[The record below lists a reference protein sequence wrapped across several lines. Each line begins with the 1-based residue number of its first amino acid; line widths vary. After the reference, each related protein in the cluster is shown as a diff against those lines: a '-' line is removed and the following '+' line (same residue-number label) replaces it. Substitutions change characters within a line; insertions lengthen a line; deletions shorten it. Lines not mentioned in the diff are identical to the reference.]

1 MYMRVTTVH
10 GDPSRIDDVVAL
22 VKDRAK
28 PAVDRSEDGR
38 GMSVFVNREDGRVVA
53 TSAWATEQARDA
65 SNAELAPL
73 RAEAAGLMD
82 GTVRI
87 AEYEIAVS
95 EQVVQPEPGCWMRAT
110 TLAAEPAR
118 IRDAIAGFQSTV
130 IPGLRGVPGFCGA
143 MLLIDRATGTG
154 VGSTV
159 WSSRKTLESSRD
171 LAGGLRGSVAAQTGG
186 QVTGVA
192 EYEVVLAA
200 IKVPRYEHLF
210 RRAYEIMSTGDLADL
225 DEVVAEDLVEH
236 APVPPGFPAG
246 REGVK
251 AFMAE
256 YRTAFPDLRMTI
268 EKYLEQ
274 GDVGCAVLRV
284 TGTNSGPLMGQPATG
299 KPIDISMVDIVR
311 VVGGRAVEHWG
322 ASDDLG
328 MLTQLGLAGSEPAIP
343 AQTPRTIEL
352 APRVDA

>member
-38 GMSVFVNREDGRVVA
+38 GMSVFVNREDGWVVA

-73 RAEAAGLMD
+73 RAEAARLMD

-87 AEYEIAVS
+87 AEYEIAVA
-95 EQVVQPEPGCWMRAT
+95 EQVIQPEPGCWLRAT

-118 IRDAIAGFQSTV
+118 LRDGVTDFQATV
-130 IPGLRGVPGFCGA
+130 IPALRKVPGFCGA
-143 MLLIDRATGTG
+143 MLIVDPSSGTAI
-154 VGSTV
+154 GSTV
-159 WSSRKTLESSRD
+159 WSSRATLDATRS
-171 LAGGLRGSVAAQTGG
+171 LASGLRGNVASRTGG

-200 IKVPRYEHLF
+200 TKVPRHEHLF
-210 RRAYEIMSTGDLADL
+210 RKAYEIMSTGDLAEL
-225 DEVVAEDLVEH
+225 DEIVAEDLVEH
-236 APVPPGFPAG
+236 APIPPGFPAG

-268 EKYLEQ
+268 EKYIEQ

-284 TGTNSGPLMGQPATG
+284 TGTNTGSLMGQPATG
-299 KPIDISMVDIVR
+299 KPLDISMVDVVR

-328 MLTQLGLAGSEPAIP
+328 MLTQLGLGAADLAIP
-343 AQTPRTIEL
+343 TQTPRTIEL
-352 APRVDA
+352 ESRVDA